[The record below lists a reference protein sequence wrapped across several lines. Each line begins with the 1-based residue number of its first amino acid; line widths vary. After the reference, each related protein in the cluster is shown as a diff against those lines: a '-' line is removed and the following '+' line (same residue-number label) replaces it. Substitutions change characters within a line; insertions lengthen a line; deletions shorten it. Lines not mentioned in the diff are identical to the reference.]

1 MLSAMAT
8 GIRTSVRVAESG
20 IATSVAARVRGRTVG
35 QPPTASGG
43 REPYRYPWLRVSSC
57 RLAHHGLARPAE
69 WSRVVVAP
77 VAAPVDPAAQPR
89 QAEHGPPPDADEVRR
104 RGRRG
109 PGVPI
114 IPSRVRQARIER
126 GLSLA
131 DLAGMEVSRA
141 FIHQLEQGLARPSL
155 QVLEVIANRTGKP
168 LDYFT
173 SGEAQPT
180 GGPDLSSGPGAT
192 SQRLERL
199 SSTLELRGPHHE
211 ALRVDGHHPQHRPP
225 VIPAL

>member
-1 MLSAMAT
+1 
-8 GIRTSVRVAESG
+8 
-20 IATSVAARVRGRTVG
+20 
-35 QPPTASGG
+35 
-43 REPYRYPWLRVSSC
+43 
-57 RLAHHGLARPAE
+57 
-69 WSRVVVAP
+69 VVAP

-180 GGPDLSSGPGAT
+180 GGPDLSSDLVAT
-192 SQRLERL
+192 SKRLERL
-199 SSTLELRGPHHE
+199 ASTLELSDANREAFRMIVNSLRHSARVIAAVTRERDARGRAGRDAGQEP
-211 ALRVDGHHPQHRPP
+211 
-225 VIPAL
+225 